1 MCANARLCS
10 SLTFISE
17 VATDVLPIEVL
28 RNLLLIRLKLLN
40 FQGNI
45 CSTLKTIAL
54 CLLWQTSCIF
64 LSTNQ
69 FVFILM
75 TEGER

>member
-45 CSTLKTIAL
+45 C
-54 CLLWQTSCIF
+54 
-64 LSTNQ
+64 
-69 FVFILM
+69 
-75 TEGER
+75 